1 MYDIIH
7 SSQKNK
13 HKDRHVQEDGH
24 LDTHTDGHMDIW
36 KDKDKLSY
44 KQTCGQMDRHSNRWA
59 FVLICLPTHEYKAK
73 QTFPQTGVS
82 TGG

>member
-7 SSQKNK
+7 SSQNNK

-36 KDKDKLSY
+36 KDKDKLHTNRPVDRWTDI
-44 KQTCGQMDRHSNRWA
+44 QTDGH
-59 FVLICLPTHEYKAK
+59 LY
-73 QTFPQTGVS
+73 
-82 TGG
+82 